1 MKTSQN
7 RILTTHTG
15 SLPRPPELRALLVE
29 KDQGRPYDKAEL
41 ARLTREAVIAIVRR
55 QTEVGV
61 DVINDGEMSKPGYST
76 YVADRLS
83 GFAGHEPAKP
93 RLDTRDHP
101 NFNAAY
107 ARMTGENVA
116 RRAVCVGPIAVK
128 DAEPLAEDLANLK
141 AALGQVNAVEGFM
154 TAASPGLVPVFQNNR
169 YYPTYEA
176 YVEAIA
182 AAMQP
187 EYEAIV
193 KAGFVLQLDCPDL
206 AMAHHTSFQDLSEAD
221 FLRRA
226 RFHIEALNHATR
238 NIPADMMRIHI
249 CWGNYEG
256 PHDHDIDFA
265 KVAPILVKAKPMA
278 LVVEAANPRHAHE
291 WAVWRDIKLP
301 DDKIL
306 VAGVLDTSTNYVE
319 HPELVAER
327 LCRFADIVG
336 KERVMAGSD
345 CGFGTFAGY
354 GKLDPDISFKKLHAM
369 AEGAAIASKRLWGRA
384 SRWPG
389 GPSAIGTGIVLGKL
403 EPHRVQDRK
412 GAGEPQSEDPAEIP
426 HGPRPPRL
434 IMGLVPLDIG
444 EPHAAAH
451 HPEHKAGV
459 EQHDRQ
465 EHDDGEQHDEKRH
478 AAA

>member
-1 MKTSQN
+1 MKTSRD

-15 SLPRPPELRALLVE
+15 SLPRPPELRAVLVK
-29 KDQGRPYDKAEL
+29 KDQGEPYDKAEL

-55 QTEVGV
+55 QAEAGV

-93 RLDTRDHP
+93 RLDTGPHP
-101 NFNAAY
+101 NFLAAY
-107 ARMTGENVA
+107 ERMTGPVNA

-128 DAEPLAEDLANLK
+128 DEEPLKEDLANLK
-141 AALGQVNAVEGFM
+141 AALAQVGAVEGFM

-169 YYPTYEA
+169 HYPTYEA

-193 KAGFVLQLDCPDL
+193 AAGFVLQLDCPDL

-221 FLRRA
+221 FLKRA
-226 RFHIEALNHATR
+226 AFHVEVLNHALR
-238 NIPADMMRIHI
+238 NVPADMARIHI

-291 WAVWRDIKLP
+291 WTVWKETKLP
-301 DDKIL
+301 DDKVL
-306 VAGVLDTSTNYVE
+306 AVGVLDTSTNYVE

-327 LCRFADIVG
+327 LTRFADIVG
-336 KERVMAGSD
+336 KERVMATSD

-354 GKLDPDISFKKLHAM
+354 GKVDPDIAFKKLHAM
-369 AEGAAIASKRLWGRA
+369 AEGAQLASKRLWGRA
-384 SRWPG
+384 
-389 GPSAIGTGIVLGKL
+389 
-403 EPHRVQDRK
+403 
-412 GAGEPQSEDPAEIP
+412 
-426 HGPRPPRL
+426 
-434 IMGLVPLDIG
+434 
-444 EPHAAAH
+444 
-451 HPEHKAGV
+451 
-459 EQHDRQ
+459 
-465 EHDDGEQHDEKRH
+465 
-478 AAA
+478 

>member
-1 MKTSQN
+1 MKTSQD

-15 SLPRPPELRALLVE
+15 SLPRPPELRAVLVK
-29 KDQGRPYDKAEL
+29 KDQGEAYDKAEL
-41 ARLTREAVIAIVRR
+41 ERLTREAVIAIVRR
-55 QTEVGV
+55 QAEVGV

-93 RLDTRDHP
+93 RLDTGPHP
-101 NFNAAY
+101 NFLAAY
-107 ARMTGENVA
+107 ERMTGPVNA

-128 DAEPLAEDLANLK
+128 DEEPLHQDLANLK
-141 AALGQVNAVEGFM
+141 AALAQVKAVEGFM

-169 YYPTYEA
+169 HYPTYEA

-206 AMAHHTSFQDLSEAD
+206 AMARHTSFQELSEAD
-221 FLRRA
+221 FLKRA
-226 RFHIEALNHATR
+226 AFHVEVLNHALR
-238 NIPADMMRIHI
+238 NVPADMARIHI

-265 KVAPILVKAKPMA
+265 KVAPILIKSKPMA

-306 VAGVLDTSTNYVE
+306 AVGVLDTSTNYVE
-319 HPELVAER
+319 HPDLVAER

-336 KERVMAGSD
+336 KERVMGTSD

-354 GKLDPDISFKKLHAM
+354 GKVDPDIAFKKLHAM
-369 AEGAAIASKRLWGRA
+369 AEGAQIASKRLWGRA
-384 SRWPG
+384 
-389 GPSAIGTGIVLGKL
+389 
-403 EPHRVQDRK
+403 
-412 GAGEPQSEDPAEIP
+412 
-426 HGPRPPRL
+426 
-434 IMGLVPLDIG
+434 
-444 EPHAAAH
+444 
-451 HPEHKAGV
+451 
-459 EQHDRQ
+459 
-465 EHDDGEQHDEKRH
+465 
-478 AAA
+478 

>member
-1 MKTSQN
+1 MKTSRD

-15 SLPRPPELRALLVE
+15 SLPRPPELRAVLVK
-29 KDQGRPYDKAEL
+29 KDQGEPYDKAEL
-41 ARLTREAVIAIVRR
+41 ERLTREAVAAIVRR
-55 QTEVGV
+55 QAEVGV

-83 GFAGHEPAKP
+83 GFAGHEPAQP
-93 RLDTRDHP
+93 RLDTGPYP
-101 NFNAAY
+101 NFMAAY
-107 ARMTGENVA
+107 TRMTGDNVA
-116 RRAVCVGPIAVK
+116 RRAVCVGPIAVRDK
-128 DAEPLAEDLANLK
+128 EPLAQDLANLK
-141 AALGQVNAVEGFM
+141 AALAQVSAVEGFM

-169 YYPTYEA
+169 HYPTYEA
-176 YVEAIA
+176 YVEAIG
-182 AAMQP
+182 AAMQQ

-193 KAGFVLQLDCPDL
+193 AAGFVLQLDCPDL

-221 FLRRA
+221 FLKRSA
-226 RFHIEALNHATR
+226 FHVEVLNHALR
-238 NIPADMMRIHI
+238 NVPATSCRIHI

-291 WAVWRDIKLP
+291 WAVWKDIKLP

-327 LCRFADIVG
+327 LCRFADVVG
-336 KERVMAGSD
+336 RERVMAGSD

-369 AEGAAIASKRLWGRA
+369 AEGAAIASKRLWPRA
-384 SRWPG
+384 
-389 GPSAIGTGIVLGKL
+389 
-403 EPHRVQDRK
+403 
-412 GAGEPQSEDPAEIP
+412 
-426 HGPRPPRL
+426 
-434 IMGLVPLDIG
+434 
-444 EPHAAAH
+444 
-451 HPEHKAGV
+451 
-459 EQHDRQ
+459 
-465 EHDDGEQHDEKRH
+465 
-478 AAA
+478 

>member
-1 MKTSQN
+1 MQTSRD

-15 SLPRPPELRALLVE
+15 SLPRPPALRDLLVK
-29 KDQGRPYDKAEL
+29 KDQGEAYDKAEL
-41 ARLTREAVIAIVRR
+41 ARLTREAVFGIVRR
-55 QTEVGV
+55 QAEVGV

-101 NFNAAY
+101 NFMAAY
-107 ARMTGENVA
+107 TRMTGDNVA

-128 DAEPLAEDLANLK
+128 DEEPLREDIANLK
-141 AALGQVNAVEGFM
+141 AALAEVKAVEGFM
-154 TAASPGLVPVFQNNR
+154 TAASPGLVPVFQTNR
-169 YYPTYEA
+169 YYPSHEA

-193 KAGFVLQLDCPDL
+193 AAGLVLQLDCPDL
-206 AMAHHTSFQDLSEAD
+206 AMAHHTSFQELSEAD
-221 FLRRA
+221 FLKRA
-226 RFHIEALNHATR
+226 VFHIEALNHALR
-238 NIPADMMRIHI
+238 NVPAESCRIHI

-291 WAVWRDIKLP
+291 WTVWKETKLP

-319 HPELVAER
+319 HPQLVAER

-336 KERVMAGSD
+336 RERVMAGSD

-354 GKLDPDISFKKLHAM
+354 GKLDPDISFKKLRAM
-369 AEGAAIASKRLWGRA
+369 VEGAEIASKRLWGRA
-384 SRWPG
+384 
-389 GPSAIGTGIVLGKL
+389 
-403 EPHRVQDRK
+403 
-412 GAGEPQSEDPAEIP
+412 
-426 HGPRPPRL
+426 
-434 IMGLVPLDIG
+434 
-444 EPHAAAH
+444 
-451 HPEHKAGV
+451 
-459 EQHDRQ
+459 
-465 EHDDGEQHDEKRH
+465 
-478 AAA
+478 